1 MSTTRLITR
10 FPHASIPI
18 PAFCN
23 FTAMSDSAPRRRSA
37 GSNLTIIISITLVL
51 VMLGLLSVLLLKANQ
66 VARYVAESV
75 NITIFLDENAK
86 DVDVLALQKSI
97 DAEKWRRSTVFVSK
111 EEAARKLTEE
121 LGEDFIKTLGYNP
134 LQPSIEVYLN
144 ADYANNDSIA
154 WIEKQLRDD
163 SRIKDVVYQKDMIG
177 VMNERMGSISLV
189 ILLFSAALMIVAI
202 GLIFNTIR
210 LSIYSQR
217 FLIRTMNLVGATQA
231 FIRRPFVWRGVRNGI
246 LGAIFAIVITVGIV
260 IVIDKYFR
268 DLKLMEVSDVET
280 LGFLCII
287 QILLGI
293 MITWVSA
300 SLAVRK
306 FLRQSTEKLYT
317 G

>member
-1 MSTTRLITR
+1 
-10 FPHASIPI
+10 
-18 PAFCN
+18 
-23 FTAMSDSAPRRRSA
+23 
-37 GSNLTIIISITLVL
+37 
-51 VMLGLLSVLLLKANQ
+51 MLGLLSVLLLKANQ

>member
-1 MSTTRLITR
+1 MSETTV
-10 FPHASIPI
+10 
-18 PAFCN
+18 
-23 FTAMSDSAPRRRSA
+23 RRRSA
-37 GSNLTIIISITLVL
+37 GSNLTIIISISLVL
-51 VMLGLLSVLLLKANQ
+51 VMLGLLSVLMLKAEQ

-75 NITIFLDENAK
+75 NITVFLDETAK

-97 DAEKWRRSTVFVSK
+97 DAEPWRRSTVFVSK
-111 EEAARKLTEE
+111 EEAAKKLTEE

-134 LQPSIEVYLN
+134 LQPSIEIYLN
-144 ADYANNDSIA
+144 AEYANNDSIA
-154 WIEKQLRDD
+154 WIEQELRED

-189 ILLFSAALMIVAI
+189 ILIFSGALLIVAI

-210 LSIYSQR
+210 LAIYSQR

-231 FIRRPFVWRGVRNGI
+231 FIRRPFVWRGIRNGLI
-246 LGAIFAIVITVGIV
+246 GAMFAMLITVGIV
-260 IVIDKYFR
+260 MIADRYFR
-268 DLKLMEVSDVET
+268 NLKLVQVADVET
-280 LGFLCII
+280 LGVLCAV

-293 MITWVSA
+293 LITWISA

-306 FLRQSTEKLYT
+306 FLRQSTDTLYT